1 MALIKDQP
9 ISCLTDWMAFD
20 SKLSILS
27 EQESTSIESKSR
39 LAQNEI
45 ETQVTS
51 FLLRQSGL
59 SESASRQLL
68 DKVVVTEPLSRWHS
82 LLTLSLFYVDVA
94 SMQNSALHR
103 EQAKYYEAKAK
114 EASDQLFE
122 VGVGVVYQ
130 PIAKAPVPLVVISAG
145 SNPSRFLR
153 GRIRLVDIDGAVGT
167 LSEEFLVDMTSGET
181 AELSVDSLPP
191 RVLGWIL
198 FLGESSESLRES
210 IISPVPAGTARSIT
224 PDMPNP
230 AAPLVRKSAQ
240 SPDRFIRYTTE
251 LWR

>member
-1 MALIKDQP
+1 MALLKDQP

-27 EQESTSIESKSR
+27 EQESTSIEAKSR

-82 LLTLSLFYVDVA
+82 LLTLSMFYIDVA
-94 SMQNSALHR
+94 SLQSSALHR
-103 EQAKYYEAKAK
+103 EQAKYYESKA
-114 EASDQLFE
+114 EAASSQLFE
-122 VGVGVVYQ
+122 TGVGVVYQ
-130 PIAKAPVPLVVISAG
+130 PIPKAPTPLVVSGEG
-145 SNPSRFLR
+145 SNPQRFLR
-153 GRIRLVDIDGAVGT
+153 GRIRFVDLDGGVGA
-167 LSEEFLVDMTSGET
+167 LSDEFLLDMTAGENI
-181 AELSVDSLPP
+181 ELSLDSLPS
-191 RVLGWIL
+191 RILGWIL
-198 FLGESSESLRES
+198 FLGESSDSLRES
-210 IISPVPAGTARSIT
+210 IVSPVPAGTAVTIT
-224 PDMPNP
+224 PDMPNVS
-230 AAPLVRKSAQ
+230 APFVRKAAQ